1 MIFFARRF
9 KQDIR
14 ELSKKYRHIRSD
26 LQTTLEEISQGNLIG
41 NQISGVGYPVFKVRI
56 KNSDINKGKSGGYRL
71 IYYIYGGI
79 CTGEGQRMTETLT
92 QQRFCCSLNY
102 EYRYNPLK

>member
-9 KQDIR
+9 KQDVR

-26 LQTTLEEISQGNLIG
+26 LQTTLEEISQGNVIG

-56 KNSDINKGKSGGYRL
+56 KNSDIDKGKSGGYRL
-71 IYYIYGGI
+71 IYYIQSPEVILVGRQ
-79 CTGEGQRMTETLT
+79 EQVK
-92 QQRFCCSLNY
+92 SLHSKN
-102 EYRYNPLK
+102 

>member
-26 LQTTLEEISQGNLIG
+26 LQTTLEEIAQGNLIG

-71 IYYIYGGI
+71 IYYIQSSEVIIMITIYSKSDQADI
-79 CTGEGQRMTETLT
+79 STKEIREIIAD
-92 QQRFCCSLNY
+92 Y
-102 EYRYNPLK
+102 KI

>member
-9 KQDIR
+9 KQDVR
-14 ELSKKYRHIRSD
+14 EFSKKYRHIRSD
-26 LQTTLEEISQGNLIG
+26 LQTTLEEIAQGNLIG

-71 IYYIYGGI
+71 IYYIQSSEVIIMITIYSKSDQADI
-79 CTGEGQRMTETLT
+79 STKEIREIIAD
-92 QQRFCCSLNY
+92 Y
-102 EYRYNPLK
+102 KA

>member
-9 KQDIR
+9 KQDVR

-56 KNSDINKGKSGGYRL
+56 KNSDIDKGNSEGYRL
-71 IYYIYGGI
+71 IYYTQSPDVIIIITIYSKSDQADI
-79 CTGEGQRMTETLT
+79 SAKEIRKIIADYKT
-92 QQRFCCSLNY
+92 
-102 EYRYNPLK
+102 

>member
-9 KQDIR
+9 KQDVR

-26 LQTTLEEISQGNLIG
+26 LQTTLEEIYRGNLIG

-56 KNSDINKGKSGGYRL
+56 KNSDIDKGKSEGYRL
-71 IYYIYGGI
+71 IYYIQSPEVIIIITIYSKSDQADI
-79 CTGEGQRMTETLT
+79 SAKEIRKIIADSKT
-92 QQRFCCSLNY
+92 
-102 EYRYNPLK
+102 

>member
-26 LQTTLEEISQGNLIG
+26 LQTTLEEISQGSLIG

-71 IYYIYGGI
+71 IYYIQSSEVIIIITIYSKSDQADI
-79 CTGEGQRMTETLT
+79 STKEIREIIADSTT
-92 QQRFCCSLNY
+92 
-102 EYRYNPLK
+102 

>member
-9 KQDIR
+9 QQDVR

-26 LQTTLEEISQGNLIG
+26 LETTLKEISEGNLIG

-56 KNSDINKGKSGGYRL
+56 KNSDIDKGKSGGYRL
-71 IYYIYGGI
+71 IYYVQSSEVIIMITIYSKSDQADI
-79 CTGEGQRMTETLT
+79 SANQIREIIADYKT
-92 QQRFCCSLNY
+92 
-102 EYRYNPLK
+102 

>member
-9 KQDIR
+9 KQDVR
-14 ELSKKYRHIRSD
+14 ELSKQYRHIRSD
-26 LQTTLEEISQGNLIG
+26 LQTTLEEIAQGNLIG

-71 IYYIYGGI
+71 IYYIQSSEVIIMITIYSKSDQADI
-79 CTGEGQRMTETLT
+79 STKEIREIIADYKT
-92 QQRFCCSLNY
+92 
-102 EYRYNPLK
+102 

>member
-9 KQDIR
+9 KQDVR

-26 LQTTLEEISQGNLIG
+26 LQTTLEEIAQGNLIG

-71 IYYIYGGI
+71 IYYIQSSEVIIMITIYSKSDQADI
-79 CTGEGQRMTETLT
+79 STKEIREIIADYKT
-92 QQRFCCSLNY
+92 
-102 EYRYNPLK
+102 